1 MTLDSN
7 TLSQKLGIESFNEL
21 KKLLFNQLSSL
32 FDMSIEDIIYENDV
46 IELPKPSEKYLK
58 DNYEDVKKE
67 GMCKLNQSTD
77 NKIKGWRVLLSPDD
91 KTICEKENWVKR
103 NKNIIPSNI
112 ILRNKFDRGHL
123 LAKMFKNYI
132 CVDIKP
138 YCVEHNGTGTDFFSK
153 KNEYNIVPLFKNA
166 NEGKLD
172 HPTQVCYENQVYHLL
187 DGNNQYK
194 RKFNVYY
201 EVQAVYAN
209 KDDEIPIGI
218 RMLYS
223 KLENGKF
230 QGECVHVFVPNYY
243 DHDDSRLIS
252 WKDYRKIYGYRCQ
265 N

>member
-91 KTICEKENWVKR
+91 KTICEKENCVKR

-112 ILRNKFDRGHL
+112 ILRNK
-123 LAKMFKNYI
+123 
-132 CVDIKP
+132 
-138 YCVEHNGTGTDFFSK
+138 
-153 KNEYNIVPLFKNA
+153 
-166 NEGKLD
+166 
-172 HPTQVCYENQVYHLL
+172 
-187 DGNNQYK
+187 
-194 RKFNVYY
+194 
-201 EVQAVYAN
+201 
-209 KDDEIPIGI
+209 
-218 RMLYS
+218 
-223 KLENGKF
+223 
-230 QGECVHVFVPNYY
+230 
-243 DHDDSRLIS
+243 
-252 WKDYRKIYGYRCQ
+252 
-265 N
+265 

>member
-1 MTLDSN
+1 MVLDARV
-7 TLSQKLGIESFNEL
+7 LSEKLGVKNFDEL
-21 KKLLFNQLSSL
+21 KKLLFNQFPDF
-32 FDMSIEDIIYENDV
+32 FDMSMKNIIYKNDV
-46 IELPKPSEKYLK
+46 IELSEPSEEYLK

-67 GMCKLNQSTD
+67 GMCKLKQSLG
-77 NKIKGWRVLLSPDD
+77 NKVKGWRVLLSPDN

-103 NKNIIPSNI
+103 NKNIIPSDI

-123 LAKMFKNYI
+123 LASMFKDFI

-138 YCVEHNGTGTDFFSK
+138 YCVEHNGTSTDFFSK

-166 NEGKLD
+166 NEGKSD
-172 HPTQVCYENQVYHLL
+172 HPTQECYENQIYHLL
-187 DGNNQYK
+187 DGKNQYK
-194 RKFNVYY
+194 HKFNVYY

-230 QGECVHVFVPNYY
+230 QGDCVHVFIPNYY
-243 DHDDSRLIS
+243 DHDDFRLVS
-252 WKDYRKIYGYRCQ
+252 WKDYRKIYGYKRS